1 MYSICT
7 IQECIDAK
15 DKKMYS
21 GFDELWLAILCQG
34 FVSIFPYD
42 LLKDELYNI
51 RSEQFKKI
59 IIIDCSEV
67 VYELDMKIQPIK
79 IIEHIDETY

>member
-1 MYSICT
+1 MYSIHT
-7 IQECIDAK
+7 IQECIAAK

-34 FVSIFPYD
+34 FVSIYPYD
-42 LLKDELYNI
+42 LLKNELYNI

-59 IIIDCSEV
+59 IIIDCSEAI
-67 VYELDMKIQPIK
+67 YELDMKKQPIE
-79 IIEHIDETY
+79 ITEHINEMQ